1 MRVHQLQKTQF
12 TLVRSLP
19 VWLIALLFVVGC
31 AGTTPPPPEPT
42 LEPQKNPPPITEK
55 ERPRKIET
63 RPRSSLSPLAALK
76 PKVAAAEKMPYE
88 SKLFSLSARGAP
100 LRDVLLGLSKQAD
113 LNLVLERGVDY
124 EEPISVELHDLP
136 LATALDMVLNAYGY
150 FYDID
155 GNILR
160 VKAIETKIFHFD
172 YPLMVKSMSSSVG
185 GDMLSGGQNNNNNS
199 GGSNNSDDNDLT
211 GEFTIKTS
219 VDTGSLDIWQQL
231 ETSLSPG
238 GGEGSTGGLL
248 SSRGRVQINRFSG
261 TIVVTDRRENLI
273 LVEEYLNELG
283 TVLRRQVIIEAKIM
297 EVVLTDEFRY
307 GIRWDILA
315 QDFLNKGGD
324 LQVISDFTSGAS
336 NMTLEFFND
345 TGSTE
350 IGAFLEALANQGN
363 INVLASPRI
372 SALNNQT
379 ALITVARNVPYINFE
394 LSSVQDP
401 NDSESRLSQ
410 LVPTMENTQVGIS
423 LGVTP
428 QIDANGVVTLHIVP
442 VITDLVGF
450 KNFAQ
455 DSERSWDIPIIDM
468 RATDSTV
475 RVANGSTI
483 VLGGLILERTRE
495 DSTGLPL
502 LSDIPYLGQLFFSGQ
517 VKEAEKRELV
527 ITLTPTIIE

>member
-1 MRVHQLQKTQF
+1 MRIDRLQNIKLNEIRSAF
-12 TLVRSLP
+12 LWLV
-19 VWLIALLFVVGC
+19 VFLFLAGC
-31 AGTTPPPPEPT
+31 AGTTQPPPEPT
-42 LEPQKNPPPITEK
+42 LEPRKNPLPVTEK
-55 ERPRKIET
+55 ARPRKVET
-63 RPRSSLSPLAALK
+63 RPRSSMSPLASLK
-76 PKVAAAEKMPYE
+76 PKVAASEKMPYE
-88 SKLFSLSARGAP
+88 SKLFSLSARGTP
-100 LRDVLLGLSKQAD
+100 LRDVLLGLGRQAD

-155 GNILR
+155 ANILR

-185 GDMLSGGQNNNNNS
+185 GDMLSSGRNNNNRS
-199 GGSNNSDDNDLT
+199 SSNNSGDEDLT

-219 VDTGSLDIWQQL
+219 VDTGSLDIWTQL
-231 ETSLSPG
+231 EAALSPG
-238 GGEGSTGGLL
+238 AGEDGTNGLL
-248 SSRGRVQINRFSG
+248 SSRGRVQISKLAG
-261 TIVVTDRRENLI
+261 TIMVTDRRENLI
-273 LVEEYLNELG
+273 LVEEYLNALE
-283 TVLRRQVIIEAKIM
+283 TVLNRQVI
-297 EVVLTDEFRY
+297 
-307 GIRWDILA
+307 ILA

-324 LQVISDFTSGAS
+324 LQLISDFTSGVG
-336 NMTLEFFND
+336 NITMEFFNAS
-345 TGSTE
+345 GSTE
-350 IGAFLEALANQGN
+350 IGAFLEALSNQGN

-401 NDSESRLSQ
+401 NDSESRFSQ

-428 QIDANGVVTLHIVP
+428 QIDENGVVTLHIVP

-502 LSDIPYLGQLFFSGQ
+502 LSDIPYLGQLLFSGQ
-517 VKEAEKRELV
+517 EKESEKRELV
-527 ITLTPTIIE
+527 ITLTPTIIEL

>member
-1 MRVHQLQKTQF
+1 MFL
-12 TLVRSLP
+12 
-19 VWLIALLFVVGC
+19 AGC
-31 AGTTPPPPEPT
+31 ANKSQLPPEPT

-63 RPRSSLSPLAALK
+63 RPRSSMSPLAALK
-76 PKVAAAEKMPYE
+76 PKVAASEKMPYE
-88 SKLFSLSARGAP
+88 GKLFTLSARGAP

-124 EEPISVELHDLP
+124 GEPISVELHDLS
-136 LATALDMVLNAYGY
+136 LGTALDMVLNAYGY

-160 VKAIETKIFHFD
+160 VKALETKIFHFD

-185 GDMLSGGQNNNNNS
+185 GDMLSSGQNNNNNS

-211 GEFTIKTS
+211 GEFTINTS
-219 VDTGSLDIWQQL
+219 VDTGSLDIWKQL
-231 ETSLSPG
+231 EASLSPG
-238 GGEGSTGGLL
+238 GGEGGSGGLL
-248 SSRGRVQINRFSG
+248 SSKGRVQINKFSG

-283 TVLRRQVIIEAKIM
+283 TVLRRQVIIEAKLM
-297 EVVLTDEFRY
+297 EVVLSDSFRY

-336 NMTLEFFND
+336 NITMEFFND
-345 TGSTE
+345 TGNTE

-401 NDSESRLSQ
+401 NDSESRFSQ

-428 QIDANGVVTLHIVP
+428 QIDENGVVTLHIVP

-483 VLGGLILERTRE
+483 VLGGLILERNRE

-502 LSDIPYLGQLFFSGQ
+502 LSDIPYLGQLLFSGQ
-517 VKEAEKRELV
+517 EKESEKRELV
-527 ITLTPTIIE
+527 IMLTPTIIEQ

>member
-1 MRVHQLQKTQF
+1 MIRSAFLW
-12 TLVRSLP
+12 LV
-19 VWLIALLFVVGC
+19 VFLFVAGC
-31 AGTTPPPPEPT
+31 AGTSHPPPEPT
-42 LEPQKNPPPITEK
+42 LKPQELPPPVTQK
-55 ERPRKIET
+55 ERPRKIAT
-63 RPRSSLSPLAALK
+63 RPRSSLSPLAALQ
-76 PKVAAAEKMPYE
+76 PKVSNSEKMPYE

-136 LATALDMVLNAYGY
+136 LATALDMVLKAYGY

-155 GNILR
+155 VNILR
-160 VKAIETKIFHFD
+160 VKALETKIFHFD
-172 YPLMVKSMSSSVG
+172 YPLMVKSMTSSVG
-185 GDMLSGGQNNNNNS
+185 GDMLSSGQSNNN
-199 GGSNNSDDNDLT
+199 GGSNNSSNDENELT

-219 VDTGSLDIWQQL
+219 VDTSSLDVWKQL
-231 ETSLSPG
+231 EIALSPA
-238 GGEGSTGGLL
+238 GGEGNTNGLL
-248 SSRGRVQINRFSG
+248 SSQGRVQINKMSG
-261 TIVVTDRRENLI
+261 TIVVTDRRENHILI
-273 LVEEYLNELG
+273 EEYLNELG
-283 TVLRRQVIIEAKIM
+283 TVLRRQVVIEAKIM
-297 EVVLTDEFRY
+297 EVVLTDAFRY
-307 GIRWDILA
+307 GIRWDVLA

-324 LQVISDFTSGAS
+324 LQIISDFTTGAS

-345 TGSTE
+345 TGNTE
-350 IGAFLEALANQGN
+350 IGAFLEALSNQGN

-401 NDSESRLSQ
+401 NDSESRFSQ

-428 QIDANGVVTLHIVP
+428 QIDENGVATLHIVP
-442 VITDLVGF
+442 VITDLVGY
-450 KNFAQ
+450 KNFSQ

-502 LSDIPYLGQLFFSGQ
+502 LSDIPYLGKLFFSGQ
-517 VKEAEKRELV
+517 EKDSEKRELV
-527 ITLTPTIIE
+527 IMLNPTIIEQ

>member
-1 MRVHQLQKTQF
+1 MRIDRLQNIKLNEIRSAF
-12 TLVRSLP
+12 LWLV
-19 VWLIALLFVVGC
+19 VFLFLAGC
-31 AGTTPPPPEPT
+31 AGTIQPPPEPT
-42 LEPQKNPPPITEK
+42 LEPRKNPLPVTEK
-55 ERPRKIET
+55 ARPRKVET
-63 RPRSSLSPLAALK
+63 RPRSSMSPLASLK
-76 PKVAAAEKMPYE
+76 PKVAASEKMPYE
-88 SKLFSLSARGAP
+88 SKLFSLSARGTP
-100 LRDVLLGLSKQAD
+100 LRDVLLGLGRQAD

-155 GNILR
+155 ANILR

-185 GDMLSGGQNNNNNS
+185 GDMLSSGRNNNNRS
-199 GGSNNSDDNDLT
+199 SSNNSGDEDLT

-219 VDTGSLDIWQQL
+219 VDTGSLDIWTQL
-231 ETSLSPG
+231 EAALSPG
-238 GGEGSTGGLL
+238 AGEDGTNGLL
-248 SSRGRVQINRFSG
+248 SSRGRVQISKLAG
-261 TIVVTDRRENLI
+261 TIMVTDRRENLI
-273 LVEEYLNELG
+273 LVEEYLNALE
-283 TVLRRQVIIEAKIM
+283 TVLNRQVIIEAKIM

-324 LQVISDFTSGAS
+324 LQLISDFTSGVG
-336 NMTLEFFND
+336 NITMEFFNAS
-345 TGSTE
+345 GSTE
-350 IGAFLEALANQGN
+350 IGAFLEALSNQGN

-394 LSSVQDP
+394 LNSVQDP
-401 NDSESRLSQ
+401 NDSESRFSQ

-428 QIDANGVVTLHIVP
+428 QIDENGVVTLHIVP

-502 LSDIPYLGQLFFSGQ
+502 LSDIPYLGQLLFSGQ
-517 VKEAEKRELV
+517 EKESEKRELV
-527 ITLTPTIIE
+527 ITLTPTIIEL